1 MLVNGTKLKIEMWI
15 SKHPS
20 NPIKIG
26 KRKNQGVYIP
36 FLKKMMYNIAV
47 LKISRYIKIGDTMKM
62 GKAGNQHSYFVE
74 KHKGKSKDFAKGK
87 GKVSNT

>member
-1 MLVNGTKLKIEMWI
+1 MLVNGTKLKIEKWI

-26 KRKNQGVYIP
+26 KRNNQGVYIP

-74 KHKGKSKDFAKGK
+74 KTKVKVRTLLRAKVK
-87 GKVSNT
+87 

>member
-1 MLVNGTKLKIEMWI
+1 MLVNGTKLKIEKWI
-15 SKHPS
+15 YKHPS

-36 FLKKMMYNIAV
+36 FLKKMMYN
-47 LKISRYIKIGDTMKM
+47 M
-62 GKAGNQHSYFVE
+62 GKADNQHSYFVE

-87 GKVSNT
+87 GKVSNM